1 MKFDEESNSTNEGN
15 EAMNYVDLVTSGILN
30 KTILLCFLCIVAILY
45 FIFLDPID
53 VNEINNF
60 DNDYN
65 EASYYYN
72 IMNNKSNET
81 LDYDVITSGII
92 FNST

>member
-1 MKFDEESNSTNEGN
+1 M
-15 EAMNYVDLVTSGILN
+15 
-30 KTILLCFLCIVAILY
+30 FLYCIVPILY
-45 FIFLDPID
+45 YILDPID
-53 VNEINNF
+53 VNKINNF

-81 LDYDVITSGII
+81 LGYDVITSGII
-92 FNST
+92 F